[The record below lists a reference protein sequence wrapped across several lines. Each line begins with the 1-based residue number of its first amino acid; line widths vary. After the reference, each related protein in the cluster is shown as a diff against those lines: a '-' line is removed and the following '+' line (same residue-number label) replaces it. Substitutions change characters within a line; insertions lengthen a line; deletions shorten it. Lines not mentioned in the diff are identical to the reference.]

1 MNDSETSTEY
11 DPRYLMGI
19 AYFNEC
25 DFFESHEVWEELWA
39 DVQGP
44 ARRFYQGLIQAAVC
58 LHHFGNGNTGG
69 ARKLYHG
76 CRSYLDEYAPKYL
89 GLELDA
95 FLEQL
100 ADCCAEILASEERRP
115 QVEIVVDKIPEIHLQ
130 PPVELPEL
138 PQESEHD

>member
-1 MNDSETSTEY
+1 MNERENATDY

-44 ARRFYQGLIQAAVC
+44 TRRFYQGLIQAAVC

-69 ARKLYHG
+69 ARKLYNG
-76 CRSYLDEYAPKYL
+76 TRSYLDEYAPHYL
-89 GLELDA
+89 GLNLDA
-95 FLEQL
+95 FLGQMK
-100 ADCCAEILASEERRP
+100 DCCAEILASDEPRP
-115 QVEIVVDKIPEIHLQ
+115 QVEIIVEKIPEIHLN
-130 PPVELPEL
+130 PPVQLPPIPE
-138 PQESEHD
+138 ESEHE